1 MQWTDDLRPRFF
13 IACNDPAQAAR
24 HKRELLSALTGAP
37 DGESS
42 IKSFFYEKTR
52 ELIQRESC
60 QGVGTS
66 THTVDIVRDVLKRVP
81 VYWAADLV
89 SDLTAI

>member
-1 MQWTDDLRPRFF
+1 MGAPKFEETVKRFF
-13 IACNDPAQAAR
+13 
-24 HKRELLSALTGAP
+24 
-37 DGESS
+37 
-42 IKSFFYEKTR
+42 FEKTR

-89 SDLTAI
+89 SDLIAV

>member
-1 MQWTDDLRPRFF
+1 M
-13 IACNDPAQAAR
+13 
-24 HKRELLSALTGAP
+24 LLSALTGAP
-37 DGESS
+37 DAEAS

-89 SDLTAI
+89 SDLIAV